1 MKQMMDVLEEN
12 YEYPVDI
19 EYTLNFTSDK
29 KMQVNLLQCRPLQA
43 KGLGKSVKIP
53 EKIKKEELFLESE
66 GNFMGGSVSHPIK
79 RVIYV
84 PPEKYVD
91 LNQQEKYRVARLV
104 GELNRQI
111 ESQEKLPTMLIGPGR
126 WGTTDP
132 SAGVPTRF
140 SELNNVSTLVEI
152 SYPTG
157 GLMPE
162 LSFGSHFF
170 LDLVEGQIFYIAIF
184 PERESV
190 IFDADWMNS
199 QPNIIEKLL
208 PDAGKFKDIIRVFDF
223 KEKELKLLSDIVS
236 QRVVCLK

>member
-1 MKQMMDVLEEN
+1 
-12 YEYPVDI
+12 
-19 EYTLNFTSDK
+19 
-29 KMQVNLLQCRPLQA
+29 MQVNLLQCRPLQA

-53 EKIKKEELFLESE
+53 EKIKKDKLFLESE
-66 GNFMGGSVSHPIK
+66 SNFMGGSVSHPIK

-84 PPEKYVD
+84 SPEKYAD
-91 LNQQEKYRVARLV
+91 LNQQEKYRIARLV
-104 GELNRQI
+104 GELNKQI

-140 SELNNVSTLVEI
+140 SELNNVSALVEL
-152 SYPTG
+152 SYPLG

-184 PERESV
+184 PERENV
-190 IFDADWMNS
+190 ILDTEWLKS
-199 QPNIIEKLL
+199 QPNIVEKLL
-208 PDAGKFKDIIRVFDF
+208 PDAGKYKDLIKVFDF
-223 KEKELKLLSDIVS
+223 QKKELKLLSDIVS
-236 QRVVCLK
+236 QRVVCLR